1 MACFSIQYY
10 NQYLRLPV
18 YEVPAKR
25 VNATKSTH
33 TFTSVTKVNDLL
45 EQPSYYAL
53 TSSTLNVLALLFAQ
67 YLLTIRPNAKKTA
80 AHIRH
85 TATKTPTLTPLVSAV
100 AV

>member
-1 MACFSIQYY
+1 MFFYIVLTPE
-10 NQYLRLPV
+10 YLPFPV
-18 YEVPAKR
+18 YEVPAIR
-25 VNATKSTH
+25 VNATKSTY
-33 TFTSVTKVNDLL
+33 TFTSVTKVHDLL
-45 EQPSYYAL
+45 EQPSYYGL
-53 TSSTLNVLALLFAQ
+53 TSSTLNVLARLFAQ